1 MTMPS
6 TFSDVACRYFS
17 ETGYSNTEAVLEA
30 VARRVKDSAIKKIVV
45 ATCSGRTAIRARKM
59 LDPGLHV
66 IAVTHVTGFYEPDS
80 QELTEENRRKL
91 LAEGVEVL
99 TCAHAFGSV
108 GRGVRNK
115 TGTYQADEIIAY
127 TLRMFGQGTKVAVEI
142 ALMAADAGLIRTDEE
157 MISIG
162 GTNKGA
168 DTALI
173 IKPSTSTHCFD
184 LQVREVI
191 CKPSNL

>member
-1 MTMPS
+1 MTISS

-17 ETGYSNTEAVLEA
+17 ETGYSNTEAVMEA
-30 VARRVKDSAIKKIVV
+30 VARRAKDSAIKKIVV
-45 ATCSGRTAIRARKM
+45 ATCSGRTAILARKI
-59 LDPGLHV
+59 LDPDLQI
-66 IAVTHVTGFYEPDS
+66 IAVTHVTGFNEPDS
-80 QELTEENRRKL
+80 QELKEENRQEL
-91 LAEGVEVL
+91 LTKGVEVL

-142 ALMAADAGLIRTDEE
+142 ALMAADAGLIRTDENI
-157 MISIG
+157 ISIG
-162 GTNKGA
+162 GTKEGV

-184 LQVREVI
+184 LKVREVI